1 MAGIYIHIPFCKS
14 KCIYCDFY
22 SKTETSQIQSFVNS
36 ACKEIEIRKNYISTR
51 NIETIY
57 FGGGTPSFLQIDD
70 LKQIIDKIYQIFDV
84 SENCEITLE
93 ANPDDLNLEFIQ
105 ELKTTKINRISLG
118 IQSFNDDEL
127 LFLNRRHNAE
137 NAILAVRNLQ
147 KNAFKN
153 ISVDLIYG
161 LPNSTIETWKKSIET
176 AISLN
181 IQHISAYHLTYEKGT
196 KLYKLLNSKTIST
209 IDEELSLEQFK
220 LLINLLKNNNFE
232 HYEISNFAK
241 KDFHSKHNSSY
252 WKQVEYLGIGP
263 SAHSYNKISRQWNVS
278 NISKY
283 ISGIEIENLDF
294 EIEYLSTQDNYND
307 YIITSLRTSA
317 GCDLN
322 FIKNNFEPKFIQ
334 HFEKNIEQFL
344 KLNLVQ
350 KTKSTFRLTEK
361 GIFISDRIFGDLI
374 FV

>member
-22 SKTETSQIQSFVNS
+22 SKTETSKIQSFVTS
-36 ACKEIEIRKNYISTR
+36 ACKEIEIRKDYISTK

-70 LKQIIDKIYQIFDV
+70 LKQIIDKIYKTFDV

-118 IQSFNDDEL
+118 IQSFNNDEL
-127 LFLNRRHNAE
+127 TFLNRRHNAE
-137 NAILAVRNLQ
+137 NAILAVENLQ
-147 KNAFKN
+147 KNGFKN

-161 LPNSTIETWKKSIET
+161 LPNSTIETWKKSIQT

-181 IQHISAYHLTYEKGT
+181 VQHISAYHLTYEKGT
-196 KLYKLLNSKTIST
+196 KLYKLLKSKTIST
-209 IDEELSLEQFK
+209 IDEDLSLEQFK
-220 LLINLLKNNNFE
+220 ILINSLKPNGFK

-252 WKQVEYLGIGP
+252 WNQIEYLGIGP
-263 SAHSYNKISRQWNVS
+263 SAHSYNKISRQWNIS
-278 NISKY
+278 DISKY
-283 ISGIEIENLDF
+283 ISGVENGKMNYEIEN
-294 EIEYLSTQDNYND
+294 LSTQDNYND
-307 YIITSLRTSA
+307 YIITSLRTSF

-322 FIKNNFEPKFIQ
+322 YIKNNFETKFSQ
-334 HFEKNIEQFL
+334 HFEKKIQKYLNENLL
-344 KLNLVQ
+344 KVENDVY
-350 KTKSTFRLTEK
+350 TLTEN
-361 GIFISDRIFGDLI
+361 GIFISDSIFGDLI